1 MTTEATATKTTGLR
15 FDFNKAVEDARRDF
29 PEETKNVTFID
40 LDAPTAAASMSA
52 FFDSLTPAQQEVVES
67 NRRYDVDFMTPEQAP
82 SVWFAGDGRSL
93 FTAYGSRTTLAE
105 NEKIFYPEENMDKQN
120 YFTFQHEL
128 GHIVV
133 KDGNRPNNRSE
144 HGSDTFALLRGFKSG
159 FFNKLDA
166 LKISLGRDTLAWYNA
181 DVTHISSMSLDA
193 LVINPK
199 QIDFI
204 SLTPQETAKIAATHA
219 DTFSLNADMGS
230 YLRLQRALD
239 VPFYSAADAR
249 IDRLNNLGGIAMS
262 ADKDSHAFYF
272 AARVLKT
279 AFEQKQ
285 QGNPALENVEF
296 SGEGWQQVWDAIEKK
311 TKGRDLGAT
320 KAAQNPDIAPAEK
333 QGFFSKLRTRI
344 TPLKI

>member
-1 MTTEATATKTTGLR
+1 MTTDVAATGKPSLR
-15 FDFNKAVEDARRDF
+15 FDFNKAVEEARRDF

-40 LDAPTAAASMSA
+40 LDAPDAAASMSA
-52 FFDSLTPAQQEVVES
+52 FFDSLTPAQQESVAE
-67 NRRYDVDFMTPEQAP
+67 NRRYDPDFMTPQQGA
-82 SVWFAGDGRSL
+82 SVWFTGDGRSM
-93 FTAYGSRTTLAE
+93 FTAYGSRSTLAE
-105 NEKIFYPEENMDKQN
+105 NEKIFYPETNMDKQN

-133 KDGNRPNNRSE
+133 KDGNKPNNRSE

-166 LKISLGRDTLAWYNA
+166 QKISLGRDTLAWYNA

-199 QIDFI
+199 QLDFI
-204 SLTPQETAKIAATHA
+204 SLTPQETAKIAADHA
-219 DTFSLNADMGS
+219 DTFSLNADTAS
-230 YLRLQRALD
+230 YLRMQRALN
-239 VPFYSAADAR
+239 VPFYSAEDAR
-249 IDRLNNLGGIAMS
+249 IDRLNNLGNIAYS
-262 ADKDSHAFYF
+262 ADKESHAFYF

-285 QGNPALENVEF
+285 QGNPALANVEF
-296 SGEGWQQVWDAIEKK
+296 DGEGWQKIWDAIEKK

-320 KAAQNPDIAPAEK
+320 KAAQNPEIGPSEK
-333 QGFFSKLRTRI
+333 QGFFSKLRMRI